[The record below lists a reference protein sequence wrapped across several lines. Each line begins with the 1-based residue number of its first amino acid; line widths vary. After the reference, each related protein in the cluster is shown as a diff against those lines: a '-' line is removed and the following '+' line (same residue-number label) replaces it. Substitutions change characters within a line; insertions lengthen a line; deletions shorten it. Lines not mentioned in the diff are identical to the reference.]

1 MDYTYTDR
9 RARSYFWGVLAGA
22 RACYTAFFVV
32 TSRFRALPFLA
43 AVVLLASCQA
53 SSHVETARADRGDV
67 SLEPDVVTFEAV
79 VPPNATLESLLQQ
92 QLSADL
98 SQSVVEAVRA
108 VFNPRELRA
117 DRQYS
122 IVRGLDGLFREFRY
136 DIDADNLLRVV
147 FRRQPGAVAAEFDVA
162 VVPVPKEYTP
172 DAVGVE
178 LSAEHSSLIEAFD
191 AEGENLQLPLRLAE
205 VFGGEVDF
213 NSDLQRGDQ
222 AEVLFD
228 RATRAG
234 EFLGYGDIK
243 AAVLALGTRR
253 LTAIRFE
260 GADGKPSFY
269 DEQGRSLKRQ
279 FRRSPLDFNPRV
291 TSGFSYNRFHPVH
304 GVARP
309 HLGVD
314 YGAPLGTAVYAVAS
328 GVVES
333 AEWSGEAGRMVRIRH
348 AGGYETAYLHL
359 SSFGPGV
366 RPGVRVEQ
374 SQLVGRVGQT
384 GTATGPHLDYRVIR
398 DGRYVN
404 PIAEM
409 ARMPPGEP
417 IASEQL
423 DAFRLHRD
431 QVLSEL
437 STRLSLPP
445 ADGATRNTP

>member
-1 MDYTYTDR
+1 M
-9 RARSYFWGVLAGA
+9 
-22 RACYTAFFVV
+22 
-32 TSRFRALPFLA
+32 TSRFRVLPLLA
-43 AVVLLASCQA
+43 AVLFLTSCQA
-53 SSHVETARADRGDV
+53 SSQVDTARADRGDV
-67 SLEPDVVTFEAV
+67 SLKPDVVTFEAV
-79 VPPNATLESLLQQ
+79 VPANATLESLLQQ
-92 QLSADL
+92 QLSAEL

-147 FRRQPGAVAAEFDVA
+147 FRHQPGNVAAEFAVE
-162 VVPVPKEYTP
+162 VVPVPKEYAA
-172 DAVGVE
+172 DAVGIQ
-178 LSAEHSSLIEAFD
+178 LSADHPSLIAAFD

-213 NSDLQRGDQ
+213 NSDLQRGDE

-234 EFLGYGDIK
+234 EFVGYGDIK
-243 AAVLALGTRR
+243 AAVLTLGTRR

-260 GADGKPSFY
+260 GADGKPGFY

-304 GVARP
+304 GLRRP

-314 YGAPLGTAVYAVAS
+314 FGAPLGTAVYAVAS

-333 AEWSGEAGRMVRIRH
+333 AEWSGEAGRMVRLRH

-359 SSFGPGV
+359 SSFGPGI
-366 RPGVRVEQ
+366 RPGARVEQ
-374 SQLVGRVGQT
+374 SQLIGRVGQT

-398 DGRYVN
+398 NGRYVN
-404 PIAEM
+404 PVAEM

-417 IASEQL
+417 IASDRL
-423 DAFRLHRD
+423 DSFHQQRD
-431 QVLSEL
+431 RALSEL
-437 STRLSLPP
+437 DARLSVPP
-445 ADGATRNTP
+445 VDGGSATAAP

>member
-1 MDYTYTDR
+1 
-9 RARSYFWGVLAGA
+9 
-22 RACYTAFFVV
+22 V
-32 TSRFRALPFLA
+32 TSRFRVLPLLA
-43 AVVLLASCQA
+43 AVVFLASCQA
-53 SSHVETARADRGDV
+53 SSHLETARADQGDV
-67 SLEPDVVTFEAV
+67 SLEPDAVTFEAV
-79 VPPNATLESLLQQ
+79 VPPNATLEGLLQQ
-92 QLSADL
+92 QLSAEL

-147 FRRQPGAVAAEFDVA
+147 FRREPGDVAAELEVE
-162 VVPVPKEYTP
+162 VVPVPKDFNP
-172 DAVGVE
+172 DAVGIE
-178 LSAEHSSLIEAFD
+178 LSAEHPSLIEAFD
-191 AEGENLQLPLRLAE
+191 AQGENLQLPLRLAE

-222 AEVLFD
+222 AQVLFD
-228 RATRAG
+228 RASRAG
-234 EFLGYGDIK
+234 EFVGYGDIK
-243 AAVLALGTRR
+243 AAVLTLGSRR

-260 GADGKPSFY
+260 GMDGKPGFF

-304 GVARP
+304 GIARP

-359 SSFGPGV
+359 SSFGPGI

-374 SQLVGRVGQT
+374 SQLIGRVGQT
-384 GTATGPHLDYRVIR
+384 GTVTGPHLDYRVIR
-398 DGRYVN
+398 NGRYVN
-404 PIAEM
+404 PVAEM

-417 IASEQL
+417 IASERR
-423 DAFRLHRD
+423 DAFRMQRD
-431 QVLSEL
+431 QTLSEL
-437 STRLSLPP
+437 ATRLSLPP
-445 ADGATRNTP
+445 ADDATSTTP

>member
-1 MDYTYTDR
+1 M
-9 RARSYFWGVLAGA
+9 
-22 RACYTAFFVV
+22 
-32 TSRFRALPFLA
+32 TSRLRSLPLLA
-43 AVVLLASCQA
+43 TVALLASCQA
-53 SSHVETARADRGDV
+53 SSRVEVSRTERADV
-67 SLEPDVVTFEAV
+67 QLERDAVTFEAV
-79 VPPNATLESLLQQ
+79 VPQNATLETLLRQ

-108 VFNPRELRA
+108 VFNPRDLKA

-122 IVRGLDGLFREFRY
+122 ITRGLDGLFREFRL

-147 FRRQPGAVAAEFDVA
+147 FRHQPGDAAAAFDVE
-162 VVPVPKEYTP
+162 VVPVPKEYEL
-172 DAVGVE
+172 DAVGVS
-178 LSAEHSSLIEAFD
+178 LSAEHTSLIGAFD
-191 AEGENLQLPLRLAE
+191 AEGENLQLPLRLSE

-213 NSDLQRGDQ
+213 NSDLQRGDA
-222 AEVLFD
+222 AEVLFE

-234 EFLGYGDIK
+234 EFVGYGDLK
-243 AAVLALGTRR
+243 AAVLTLGTRR

-260 GADGKPSFY
+260 DADGKPGFY
-269 DEQGRSLKRQ
+269 DETGRSLKRQ

-304 GVARP
+304 RTSRP

-314 YGAPLGTAVYAVAS
+314 FGAPLGTPVYAVAS

-359 SSFGPGV
+359 SSIGPGI
-366 RPGVRVEQ
+366 RPGVRVDQ
-374 SQLVGRVGQT
+374 SQLIGRVGQT

-398 DGRYVN
+398 NGRYVN

-409 ARMPPGEP
+409 AKMPPGEP
-417 IASEQL
+417 IGSDRLE
-423 DAFRLHRD
+423 AFRAQRD
-431 QVLSEL
+431 QALGDLAAHLSRPL
-437 STRLSLPP
+437 DNGPSSV
-445 ADGATRNTP
+445 TP

>member
-1 MDYTYTDR
+1 
-9 RARSYFWGVLAGA
+9 
-22 RACYTAFFVV
+22 
-32 TSRFRALPFLA
+32 
-43 AVVLLASCQA
+43 
-53 SSHVETARADRGDV
+53 
-67 SLEPDVVTFEAV
+67 
-79 VPPNATLESLLQQ
+79 
-92 QLSADL
+92 
-98 SQSVVEAVRA
+98 
-108 VFNPRELRA
+108 VFNPRDLKA

-122 IVRGLDGLFREFRY
+122 ITRGLDGLFREFRL

-147 FRRQPGAVAAEFDVA
+147 FHHQRGDIAAEFDVE
-162 VVPVPKEYTP
+162 VVPVPKEYEL
-172 DAVGVE
+172 DAVGVA
-178 LSAEHSSLIEAFD
+178 LSAEHSSLIEAFN
-191 AEGENLQLPLRLAE
+191 AEGENLQLPLRLSE
-205 VFGGEVDF
+205 VFGGDVDF
-213 NSDLQRGDQ
+213 NSDLQRGDE

-234 EFLGYGDIK
+234 EFVGYGDIR

-260 GADGKPSFY
+260 GADGSPGFY
-269 DEQGRSLKRQ
+269 DENGRSLKRQ

-304 GVARP
+304 GTARP

-314 YGAPLGTAVYAVAS
+314 FGAPLGTPVYAVAS

-359 SSFGPGV
+359 SSIGPGI
-366 RPGVRVEQ
+366 RPGVRVDQ
-374 SQLVGRVGQT
+374 SQLIGRVGQT

-398 DGRYVN
+398 NGRYVN

-417 IASEQL
+417 IPADRL
-423 DAFRLHRD
+423 DAFRLLRD
-431 QVLSEL
+431 QTLSDL
-437 STRLSLPP
+437 ASRLSRPLDNGQPSV
-445 ADGATRNTP
+445 TP

>member
-1 MDYTYTDR
+1 MT
-9 RARSYFWGVLAGA
+9 F
-22 RACYTAFFVV
+22 
-32 TSRFRALPFLA
+32 RFRFLPLIVVFGVFGAAAFL
-43 AVVLLASCQA
+43 VSCQA
-53 SSHVETARADRGDV
+53 SSRVETPRADRGDV
-67 SLEPDVVTFEAV
+67 PLERDAVTFEAV
-79 VPPNATLESLLQQ
+79 VPPNATLESLLRQ

-108 VFNPRELRA
+108 VFNPRDLKA

-122 IVRGLDGLFREFRY
+122 ITRGLDGLFREFRL

-147 FRRQPGAVAAEFDVA
+147 FHHQRGDIAAEFDVE
-162 VVPVPKEYTP
+162 VVPVPKEYEL
-172 DAVGVE
+172 DAVGVA
-178 LSAEHSSLIEAFD
+178 LSAEHSSLIEAFN
-191 AEGENLQLPLRLAE
+191 AEGENLQLPLRLSE
-205 VFGGEVDF
+205 VFGGDVDF

-234 EFLGYGDIK
+234 EFVGYGDIR

-260 GADGKPSFY
+260 GADGSPGFY
-269 DEQGRSLKRQ
+269 DENGRSLKRQ

-304 GVARP
+304 GTARP

-314 YGAPLGTAVYAVAS
+314 FGAPLGTPVYAVAS

-359 SSFGPGV
+359 SSIGPGI
-366 RPGVRVEQ
+366 RPGVRVDQ
-374 SQLVGRVGQT
+374 SQLIGRVGQT

-398 DGRYVN
+398 NGRYVN

-417 IASEQL
+417 IPADRL
-423 DAFRLHRD
+423 DAFRLLRD
-431 QVLSEL
+431 QTLSDL
-437 STRLSLPP
+437 ASRLSRPLDNGQPSV
-445 ADGATRNTP
+445 TP